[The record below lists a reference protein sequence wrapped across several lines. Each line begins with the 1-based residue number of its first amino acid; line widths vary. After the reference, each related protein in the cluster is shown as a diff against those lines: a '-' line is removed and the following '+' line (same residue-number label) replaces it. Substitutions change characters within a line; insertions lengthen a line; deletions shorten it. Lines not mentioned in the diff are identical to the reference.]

1 MKKIRL
7 VSIKDFCDLDI
18 NLIITNDAEEN
29 DFLTADNF
37 YDVLS
42 DLDKFEQRIEIYFGY
57 ETNFNNQF
65 F

>member
-1 MKKIRL
+1 M
-7 VSIKDFCDLDI
+7 SIKDFCDLDI
-18 NLIITNDAEEN
+18 NLNITNDAEEN